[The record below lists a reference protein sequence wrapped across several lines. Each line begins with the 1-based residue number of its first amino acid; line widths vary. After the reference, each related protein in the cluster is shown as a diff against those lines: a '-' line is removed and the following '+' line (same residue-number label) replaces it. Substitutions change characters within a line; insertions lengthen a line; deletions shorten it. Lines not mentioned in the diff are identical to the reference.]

1 MNIFNESGRFVE
13 NKQPENGR
21 EENIIPAPC
30 IHVYLSLH
38 ANLLLHACPSPSRK
52 PLPFMQTSFFMHVP
66 PPSRKPLPF
75 MQASYAHV
83 SRYMVLAFL
92 HWLSSGLSNQEA
104 TKRPRL
110 THDQVQT
117 SDNIQY

>member
-21 EENIIPAPC
+21 EENIIHAPC

-52 PLPFMQTSFFMHVP
+52 PLPFMQTSFFMHGP
-66 PPSRKPLPF
+66 PPSRNPLPF
-75 MQASYAHV
+75 MQASYVHI
-83 SRYMVLAFL
+83 
-92 HWLSSGLSNQEA
+92 A
-104 TKRPRL
+104 TSCTSFSFVA
-110 THDQVQT
+110 THSFHAT
-117 SDNIQY
+117 LISAR

>member
-21 EENIIPAPC
+21 EENIIHAPC

-52 PLPFMQTSFFMHVP
+52 PLPFMQTSFFMLAP

-75 MQASYAHV
+75 MHASYVPV
-83 SRYMVLAFL
+83 SPSCIS
-92 HWLSSGLSNQEA
+92 LSF
-104 TKRPRL
+104 
-110 THDQVQT
+110 VQT
-117 SDNIQY
+117 PSFPATLLRASL